1 MRDKNHLQ
9 VEKPLPAY
17 QQIENHIRAQ
27 IADGSLPVGSRLPTS
42 DALARSMGTSVF
54 TIQRALGR
62 LCQDGLLDRKSKVGT
77 FVRDTRKSL
86 TTAGIYLGH
95 DFQSDEHASYQ
106 RLLYRLVIERL
117 VQRDIKMQHWTD
129 FRPPWEQTD
138 LPPVMKQAVNRGE
151 VQAVFVFKG
160 GDSPIKQWASQ
171 VTLPAVYP
179 TGNGGAVKACV
190 HPDMAQML
198 QAGLQS
204 LKEQGCRTVGLIS
217 TLETPYPN
225 AASSDMRVGFYRRF
239 IDTLKELGMETRNEW
254 MRVAQ
259 KYEPQ
264 HMQFGYQQAQSLS
277 SLSELPD
284 GLFVFSDTAAMGVVT
299 ALLARGIAVPSR
311 MKLALHVNEGITYP
325 CPFAVTQMVNRVG
338 IIADNL
344 IEMIEKQLRGEPFDT
359 VHIPYEIRHN
369 PGDFSV

>member
-1 MRDKNHLQ
+1 MRDNNKLQ

-17 QQIENHIRAQ
+17 LQIENHIREQ
-27 IADGSLPVGSRLPTS
+27 ISNGSLTVGTRLPS
-42 DALARSMGTSVF
+42 SEELARSMGTSVF
-54 TIQRALGR
+54 TIQRALSK

-86 TTAGIYLGH
+86 TSAGIYLGH
-95 DFQSDEHASYQ
+95 DFQGDEHASYQ
-106 RLLYRLVIERL
+106 RLLYRLVIEKL
-117 VQRDIKMQHWTD
+117 VQGDVKMHHWSD
-129 FRPPWEQTD
+129 FRPPWEQVD
-138 LPPVMKQAVNRGE
+138 LPPVMRQSVNRGE
-151 VQAVFVFKG
+151 VQAVFAFKG
-160 GDSPIKQWASQ
+160 GDSPVKKWAANL
-171 VTLPAVYP
+171 TLPAVYP

-190 HPDMAQML
+190 HPDMDQML

-217 TLETPYPN
+217 TLEKPYPN
-225 AASSDMRVGFYRRF
+225 ASSADMRVGFYRRF

-259 KYEPQ
+259 KFEPQ
-264 HMQFGYQQAQSLS
+264 QMQFGYQQAQSLCS
-277 SLSELPD
+277 QPQLPD
-284 GLFVFSDTAAMGVVT
+284 GLFVFTDTAAMGVVT

-311 MKLALHVNEGITYP
+311 MKLALHVNEGISYP
-325 CPFAVTQMVNRVG
+325 CPFPVTQMVNRVG
-338 IIADNL
+338 IIADAL
-344 IEMIEKQLRGEPFDT
+344 IEMVEKQLRGEPFDT